1 MKVRVT
7 SFISGAAIG
16 ILAGMYLADRRSLT
30 NLQSKLQV
38 AGNVVQDVVGKAKD
52 KVMDA
57 TMSNIPD
64 IAALLD
70 MKSAKEAPKPDAFS
84 LDRVKELIDRDPE
97 VKRKVDAILRENG
110 LAPTPRNQTAAK
122 AASTAA
128 VVANVSKTQAA
139 HRSKPFAEEHH
150 STH

>member
-1 MKVRVT
+1 MRVT

-16 ILAGMYLADRRSLT
+16 ILAGMYMADRRSLA
-30 NLQSKLQV
+30 NLQSRLQL

-52 KVMDA
+52 KVLDA
-57 TMSNIPD
+57 TASMPD
-64 IAALLD
+64 ITSMLD
-70 MKSAKEAPKPDAFS
+70 MKTSKEVPKSDAFS

-110 LAPTPRNQTAAK
+110 LAPTPSNLNAVK
-122 AASTAA
+122 PESTAA
-128 VVANVSKTQAA
+128 TASNASKSQAA
-139 HRSKPFAEEHH
+139 QRTKPFEEQQ

>member
-1 MKVRVT
+1 MKVT

-16 ILAGMYLADRRSLT
+16 ILAGMYLADRRSLA
-30 NLQSKLQV
+30 NLQSRLQV

-57 TMSNIPD
+57 SASMPD
-64 IAALLD
+64 IASLLD
-70 MKSAKEAPKPDAFS
+70 LKMSKEAPKSDAFS

-110 LAPTPRNQTAAK
+110 LAPTPSNLNAVKLETTTTTISN
-122 AASTAA
+122 ASK
-128 VVANVSKTQAA
+128 SQAA
-139 HRSKPFAEEHH
+139 PRTKPFEENQ